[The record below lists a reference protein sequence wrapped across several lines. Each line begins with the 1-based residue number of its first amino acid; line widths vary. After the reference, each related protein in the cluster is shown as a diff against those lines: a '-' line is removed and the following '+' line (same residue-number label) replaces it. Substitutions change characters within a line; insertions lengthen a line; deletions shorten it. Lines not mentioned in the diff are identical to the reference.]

1 MDCISPSE
9 ESKLMIV
16 YLLGCFYVVLLTVI
30 KLSLATYYIDNKVID
45 LVCQI
50 FLKLVCRII
59 TRTNK
64 STPGKGIYI
73 CCLREVI
80 FILIIFALCVG
91 RY

>member
-1 MDCISPSE
+1 
-9 ESKLMIV
+9 MIV

-64 STPGKGIYI
+64 SMYSWKGDLHLLSSRSNFYSNHI
-73 CCLREVI
+73 CIMR
-80 FILIIFALCVG
+80 
-91 RY
+91 R